1 MDQSLTEAHR
11 RVLDAIDTQAL
22 VDDVV
27 RLVRAPSV
35 TGTDTESELQNDMA
49 SRLAELGM
57 NVDLWKFDLDELKA
71 DPEYPGIEADRSEG
85 YGVVAV
91 SEGEGEGDP
100 ALILQ
105 GHIDVVPVGDLAKW
119 AGDGPF
125 SGDIIGDTIFG
136 RGTVDMK
143 AGVAANFAVA
153 RALLT
158 SGVKL
163 ERGFAIHQVVSEE
176 DGGLGA
182 FATMRR
188 GHRGEVAVITE
199 PTSGRLLTANAGAL
213 TFVLRVPGRAAH
225 GSTRMSGMSAFEAF
239 LPLHKAILALEAER
253 HTDVDER
260 FRDFEMPF
268 GISIGK
274 ISAGDWASSVP
285 DLLVAEGRMGVRLG
299 EDVGEARASFERAIS
314 TAAAA
319 DPWLRDNP
327 PTVEW
332 EGGQFASGWLEEG
345 HPLIDEVA
353 DAVAAVRGERPITGA
368 APYGS
373 DLRLYRGIG
382 GIPTLQYGPGDVRY
396 AHAPREQVSIRELI
410 EVTRSLAV
418 MAVTRL
424 GGHL

>member
-239 LPLHKAILALEAER
+239 RASAERLSRHWYDLAMLAEHDHGQVAIEDSALLADVVKHKKVFYNASYANYDACLTGQLRLIPEDAVLAALRDDFQRMIGAGMFIGEPPTFDAIVDRLRALEAAINER
-253 HTDVDER
+253 
-260 FRDFEMPF
+260 
-268 GISIGK
+268 
-274 ISAGDWASSVP
+274 
-285 DLLVAEGRMGVRLG
+285 
-299 EDVGEARASFERAIS
+299 
-314 TAAAA
+314 
-319 DPWLRDNP
+319 
-327 PTVEW
+327 
-332 EGGQFASGWLEEG
+332 
-345 HPLIDEVA
+345 
-353 DAVAAVRGERPITGA
+353 
-368 APYGS
+368 
-373 DLRLYRGIG
+373 
-382 GIPTLQYGPGDVRY
+382 
-396 AHAPREQVSIRELI
+396 
-410 EVTRSLAV
+410 
-418 MAVTRL
+418 
-424 GGHL
+424 